1 MTLFDMVNPVKEK
14 LKQFFCNHDDKHFSR
29 DVGYTAVYF
38 TECKKCGRTI
48 VKQEVTHMTGK
59 KEGCK

>member
-29 DVGYTAVYF
+29 DVGYTTVYF

-48 VKQEVTHMTGK
+48 VK
-59 KEGCK
+59 